1 MKIKLEKEIA
11 LYFGEERLCLDDE
24 PLTWWKDNARRF
36 PTMAVLARRYLA
48 VPATS
53 VPSERVFSA
62 AGLLVTKLRSS
73 LTPLHIDA
81 CIFLGK
87 NTLLKGML
95 SQPVSQ
101 PSITHS
107 PEDVADEEEDFVL
120 LPFLPA
126 LGSDQSDDSD
136 DEL

>member
-1 MKIKLEKEIA
+1 M
-11 LYFGEERLCLDDE
+11 
-24 PLTWWKDNARRF
+24 
-36 PTMAVLARRYLA
+36 
-48 VPATS
+48 
-53 VPSERVFSA
+53 
-62 AGLLVTKLRSS
+62 
-73 LTPLHIDA
+73 HIDA

-101 PSITHS
+101 PSIASS
-107 PEDVADEEEDFVL
+107 PDVADEEEDFVL